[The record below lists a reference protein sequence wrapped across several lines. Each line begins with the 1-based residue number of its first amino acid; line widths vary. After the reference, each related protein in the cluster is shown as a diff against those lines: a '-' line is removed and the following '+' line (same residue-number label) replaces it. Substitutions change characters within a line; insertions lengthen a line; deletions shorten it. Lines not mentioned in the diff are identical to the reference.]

1 MLPVCWTGWLTPGVR
16 VAISWWCLTCVI
28 FLSESFL
35 EELPWL
41 PSSHSQPSWWMI
53 YAGTSPRGLL
63 LRNWNLFHLLQR
75 VSPMGRAKV
84 LLDLTVVPIGWN
96 SQFWLLLLFL
106 LVRCSAL
113 WEAVLKTPDNW
124 NYIWR
129 WTFGHNYNLQTKDYH
144 SRLWKKWKRRVLEV
158 LFSQSFCIFGLVPLL
173 IAGPDCYA
181 QWLQAVGRNLYASL
195 HKMETLLK

>member
-124 NYIWR
+124 NYIWG
-129 WTFGHNYNLQTKDYH
+129 WTFGHLDTIIICKQKIIT
-144 SRLWKKWKRRVLEV
+144 
-158 LFSQSFCIFGLVPLL
+158 
-173 IAGPDCYA
+173 PDCEKSESGEY
-181 QWLQAVGRNLYASL
+181 
-195 HKMETLLK
+195 